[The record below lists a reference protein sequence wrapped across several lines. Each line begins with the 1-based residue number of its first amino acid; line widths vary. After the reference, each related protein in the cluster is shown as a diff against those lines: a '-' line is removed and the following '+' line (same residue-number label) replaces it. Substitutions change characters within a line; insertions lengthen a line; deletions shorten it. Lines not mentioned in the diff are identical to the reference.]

1 MEHYYTA
8 YTKTINNTPYY
19 FVKKYTRFPELKNAP
34 AILENYGMHTDFNTA
49 CNIAVIHDIEIKQQ
63 LFKEAAPGVIY
74 GQDISAIAATP
85 LLSKTLRVELV
96 NNKTTLVTK
105 LSGIK
110 KIITAKIPHWRLSPH
125 S

>member
-19 FVKKYTRFPELKNAP
+19 FVKKYTRFTEFNNAP
-34 AILENYGMHTDFNTA
+34 DILESYGMHTDFDKA
-49 CNIAVIHDIEIKQQ
+49 CNIAAVYDEAIKKQ
-63 LFKEAAPGVIY
+63 LFKEAAPGLMY
-74 GQDISAIAATP
+74 GQIDMPVPVKP
-85 LLSKTLRVELV
+85 LLSKNLSVERVD
-96 NNKTTLVTK
+96 NKITLVTR

-110 KIITAKIPHWRLSPH
+110 KIISAKIPHWPLLPH

>member
-19 FVKKYTRFPELKNAP
+19 FVKKYSRFTELQNAP
-34 AILENYGMHTDFNTA
+34 AILESYGMHIDFNSA
-49 CNIAVIHDIEIKQQ
+49 CNIAAIHDVEIKQQ
-63 LFKEAAPGVIY
+63 LFKEAAPGVVY
-74 GQDISAIAATP
+74 GQHLSATASKP
-85 LLSKTLRVELV
+85 LLSKNLRVERV
-96 NNKTTLVTK
+96 DNKISLVTK

-110 KIITAKIPHWRLSPH
+110 KIITAKIPNWRLLPH